1 MLQNGP
7 KQGLKLSVVLGW
19 PPMFTRLAWRQ
30 WPGVDN
36 SLAFNQQMILL
47 EKKRAVLLGLLRL
60 TEALEQ
66 LRGALQAVLQLGAGG
81 HAQLSL
87 ADLRSFEKIRERVA
101 SLSVAELQS
110 GIHNLDQ
117 RVRHSLADISQ
128 LALHLVDDAQASLAD
143 LERINPRL
151 NEFNRF
157 ARTTI
162 AMRALLAR
170 RGLSLAPLQL
180 ELPRSEIEQRLAGV
194 EQKEQSI
201 CQALVRHIGDMRGDL
216 ALILGNPACAESQRQ
231 FYSELDQALAAN
243 LAHIE
248 AGLSLSDLP
257 MPIESIEVADQ
268 VDTAAAPEPATAVEA
283 APRLAASV
291 LPTSTSPLVGTS
303 PGAESGF
310 VSRFKTWLNSPWDVR
325 WKDVP
330 KTLPGKTK
338 GPADKQ

>member
-1 MLQNGP
+1 M
-7 KQGLKLSVVLGW
+7 
-19 PPMFTRLAWRQ
+19 
-30 WPGVDN
+30 DD

-60 TEALEQ
+60 TEALDQ
-66 LRGALQAVLQLGAGG
+66 LRIALQAVLQLGAGG
-81 HAQLSL
+81 PSQLSL
-87 ADLRSFEKIRERVA
+87 ADLRSFEKVRERVA
-101 SLSVAELQS
+101 GLSAAELQS

-117 RVRHSLADISQ
+117 RVHHSLAEISQ
-128 LALHLVDDAQASLAD
+128 LALQLVDDAQASFSD

-157 ARTTI
+157 ARTSI

-170 RGLSLAPLQL
+170 RGLSLPALQF

-216 ALILGNPACAESQRQ
+216 ALMLGNPACSESQRQ
-231 FYSELDQALAAN
+231 FYAELDQALAAN

-257 MPIESIEVADQ
+257 MPIESIVVAGDLPVDGEAPQ
-268 VDTAAAPEPATAVEA
+268 VPVPAAVTPVAPAEPLERADPVTAPAPVAEQ
-283 APRLAASV
+283 AASAA
-291 LPTSTSPLVGTS
+291 LPGL
-303 PGAESGF
+303 GA
-310 VSRFKTWLNSPWDVR
+310 RLKAWLHSPWDVR
-325 WKDVP
+325 WKDISAP
-330 KTLPGKTK
+330 SDKAK
-338 GPADKQ
+338 GPADKH